1 MAKRVKV
8 EWLFQY
14 NPLNQKMNMETR
26 ICNTSAPAM
35 PALWPVTGHGTTDS
49 DKRPNHEDRPKTVSW
64 YLQPLT
70 DIASRP
76 DRAEILRR
84 YFSEN
89 SETIV

>member
-1 MAKRVKV
+1 
-8 EWLFQY
+8 
-14 NPLNQKMNMETR
+14 MNMETR

-49 DKRPNHEDRPKTVSW
+49 DKRPDHEDRPKTLGW
-64 YLQPLT
+64 YLQPLP

-76 DRAEILRR
+76 DRTEILRR
-84 YFSEN
+84 YYSEN

>member
-1 MAKRVKV
+1 
-8 EWLFQY
+8 
-14 NPLNQKMNMETR
+14 METR

-35 PALWPVTGHGTTDS
+35 PALWPVIGHGTTDS

-64 YLQPLT
+64 YLQSLT

-89 SETIV
+89 SGTIV

>member
-1 MAKRVKV
+1 
-8 EWLFQY
+8 
-14 NPLNQKMNMETR
+14 METR
-26 ICNTSAPAM
+26 ICNTSAPASRIV
-35 PALWPVTGHGTTDS
+35 AVTGHGTTDS